1 MRAARSNPR
10 PSLRRSADAD
20 VCLRVHAPRR
30 GAVAMLTQLLSIPL
44 SLAQLLLADRAATP
58 LATTLGVLRRL
69 DARTAAVLLATSAL
83 AALLGRCYARCYM
96 LASATAVT
104 IAGNVNKALAIL
116 LSVLLFGASMTLVQF
131 AGLLVC
137 LLGALAFSLLGHRR
151 ARTTRTESS

>member
-1 MRAARSNPR
+1 
-10 PSLRRSADAD
+10 
-20 VCLRVHAPRR
+20 
-30 GAVAMLTQLLSIPL
+30 MLTQLLSIPL

-137 LLGALAFSLLGHRR
+137 LIGALAFSLLGHRR